1 MTTSSTE
8 GDMMTTPLLNHDHG
22 AALDQAAALTA
33 RPSAGALDM
42 ADRTAAA
49 STLGQAA
56 NVAAG
61 AAAFADYRR
70 RKSANTLR
78 GHGAALDHFGRFL
91 VGLAGRVEAAAG
103 DGAALDAGAL
113 DQAAAWADLDG
124 AALASTAAAWRGV
137 TWGIVEAWK
146 QSLLQEGYSVATVNN
161 RLSTIRVYAG
171 LASRAG
177 AIPADELTHI
187 AAVAG
192 YGVTEGKR
200 VDERR
205 PRARVGP
212 KKAAA
217 VPLSLDQARRLKAT
231 GAPTGQAAR
240 DALIMALLLDH
251 GLRVGELAAL
261 TVGALDLDAGM
272 MTFYRPKVDKTQT
285 HRLTAAALTAAR
297 RYLADRPAGAGPG
310 LWVASDRRG
319 RLLARPMSS
328 RAISKRVGLLGLDVG
343 AAGLSPHDCR
353 HYWASTAAKAGT
365 GVFSL
370 RDAGGWSSVAM
381 PARYV
386 AAADIANE
394 GVILFQ

>member
-1 MTTSSTE
+1 ME
-8 GDMMTTPLLNHDHG
+8 GQTLAIPG
-22 AALDQAAALTA
+22 QAAPLTA

-56 NVAAG
+56 NAA
-61 AAAFADYRR
+61 AARVAFADYRR

-78 GHGAALDHFGRFL
+78 AHGAALDHFGRFL
-91 VGLAGRVEAAAG
+91 AHVAGRVEVAAG
-103 DGAALDAGAL
+103 DVAGVGLDGPAL

-124 AALASTAAAWRGV
+124 AALASDPAAWRGV

-177 AIPADELTHI
+177 AIPADDLTHI
-187 AAVAG
+187 GAVAG
-192 YGVTEGKR
+192 YGATEGRR

-205 PRARVGP
+205 PRARVGS

-217 VPLSLDQARRLKAT
+217 VPLSLDQARRLKTAA
-231 GAPTGQAAR
+231 APTGQAAR

-251 GLRVGELAAL
+251 GLRLGELAGL
-261 TVGALDLDAGM
+261 TVEALDLDAGM
-272 MTFYRPKVDKTQT
+272 MTFYRPKVDMTQT

-297 RYLADRPAGAGPG
+297 RYLVERPAGAGPG

-319 RLLARPMSS
+319 RLLPRPMSA
-328 RAISKRVGLLGLDVG
+328 RALSKRVGLLGLDVG
-343 AAGLSPHDCR
+343 AVGLSPHYCR
-353 HYWASTAAKAGT
+353 HYWATTAAAAGT
-365 GVFSL
+365 AVFSL

-386 AAADIANE
+386 EAAAVANE
-394 GVILFQ
+394 GVILWQ

>member
-1 MTTSSTE
+1 MTNQL
-8 GDMMTTPLLNHDHG
+8 MTIDQ
-22 AALDQAAALTA
+22 LDQAAALTV
-33 RPSAGALDM
+33 
-42 ADRTAAA
+42 
-49 STLGQAA
+49 GQAA
-56 NVAAG
+56 NRAA
-61 AAAFADYRR
+61 AAWAFADYRG

-78 GHGAALDHFGRFL
+78 NHDAALSLFAVFLIGHGAA
-91 VGLAGRVEAAAG
+91 A
-103 DGAALDAGAL
+103 
-113 DQAAAWADLDG
+113 DQLDG
-124 AALASTAAAWRGV
+124 AALASDPAAWHGV
-137 TWGIVEAWK
+137 TWGMVEGFK
-146 QSLLQEGYSVATVNN
+146 LDLLNKGYAIGAVNN
-161 RLSTIRVYAG
+161 RLSTIRVYAR
-171 LASRAG
+171 LASKAG
-177 AIPADELTHI
+177 AIPADEFILI
-187 AAVAG
+187 KAVEG

-217 VPLSLDQARRLKAT
+217 VGLTLDQARRLKRPADD
-231 GAPTGQAAR
+231 TGQAAR

-261 TVGALDLDAGM
+261 TVEALDLDQGM
-272 MTFYRPKVDKTQT
+272 MTFYRPKVDMTQT

-297 RYLADRPAGAGPG
+297 RYLAMRPTIAGAG

-319 RLLARPMSS
+319 RLLPRPMSE
-328 RAISKRVGLLGLDVG
+328 RAISKRVELLGAGVE

-353 HYWASTAAKAGT
+353 HYWATNAANSGT

-386 AAADIANE
+386 EAAAVANE
-394 GVILFQ
+394 GVLLTQ

>member
-1 MTTSSTE
+1 MT
-8 GDMMTTPLLNHDHG
+8 
-22 AALDQAAALTA
+22 DQALTLLQAADG
-33 RPSAGALDM
+33 GALDM

-49 STLGQAA
+49 PTVGQAA
-56 NVAAG
+56 NMAAG
-61 AAAFADYRR
+61 AAALADYRR

-78 GHGAALDHFGRFL
+78 THGAALDRFARFL
-91 VGLAGRVEAAAG
+91 ADLAGRGRAAAAG
-103 DGAALDAGAL
+103 AGLDLADLDAA
-113 DQAAAWADLDG
+113 AAAWADLDG
-124 AALASTAAAWRGV
+124 AALATSAAAWRGV
-137 TWGIVEAWK
+137 TWGIVEAWRTA
-146 QSLLQEGYSVATVNN
+146 LLQEGYSVATVNN

-171 LASRAG
+171 LASKAG
-177 AIPADELTHI
+177 AVPVDELTLLK
-187 AAVAG
+187 AVGG
-192 YGVTEGKR
+192 YGATEGKR
-200 VDERR
+200 LDERR

-217 VPLSLDQARRLKAT
+217 VPLSLDQARRLKAPADT
-231 GAPTGQAAR
+231 TGQAAR

-261 TVGALDLDAGM
+261 TVGALDLDQGL
-272 MTFYRPKVDKTQT
+272 MTFYRPKVDMTQT

-297 RYLADRPAGAGPG
+297 RYLTMRPAGAPAG

-319 RLLARPMSS
+319 RLLARKQSA
-328 RAISKRVGLLGLDVG
+328 RAISARVGLLGLDVG
-343 AAGLSPHDCR
+343 APGLSPHDCR
-353 HYWASTAAKAGT
+353 HYWASTAAKSGT

-394 GVILFQ
+394 GVILYQ